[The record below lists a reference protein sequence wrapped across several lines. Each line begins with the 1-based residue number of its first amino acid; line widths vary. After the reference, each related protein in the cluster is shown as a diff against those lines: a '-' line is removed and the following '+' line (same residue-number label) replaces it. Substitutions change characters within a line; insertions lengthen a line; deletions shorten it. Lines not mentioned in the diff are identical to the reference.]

1 MSTSN
6 RAPYCSCAGAGVT
19 GVDELVD
26 LINAGVD
33 QHTAS
38 LMLWAPER
46 LPLEQLLMWSRE
58 QAVAIV
64 RAGLADVLAWLEAV
78 PACR

>member
-6 RAPYCSCAGAGVT
+6 VSPYCTCRAAAVT
-19 GVDELVD
+19 GVDELVN
-26 LINAGVD
+26 LINAGTD

-46 LPLEQLLMWSRE
+46 LPLPLQLELARQRASE
-58 QAVAIV
+58 IV
-64 RAGLADVLAWLEAV
+64 REGLADVLAWLDEAV
-78 PACR
+78 PE